1 MKTKIIGFSGKIGA
15 GKTTAAKLLH
25 AIAFQSLIRD
35 KDGNLLTPRSYID
48 QDGKLMVG
56 ISPDEDQE
64 LNIDSRNLEVMDWLA
79 ENVWPYIRKFS
90 CAEPLKNFCV
100 DILGLNPDHVWG
112 SQKDKNQPT
121 HLKWENMPVELWH
134 HPQNPNAL
142 LHNTENYSN
151 LIKKTGY
158 MTVRE
163 VQEYFGTEIIRKMNP
178 DGWANGLIKLIE
190 AYSPLIAVVD
200 DIRFEN
206 EVLAIKNAGGVV
218 IRLTLTTEE
227 AKKNN
232 HLSNVALDNY
242 NSFNKVIDNQKLT
255 MEETFSQI
263 VGYLSEIGWL
273 EVKREVD
280 EDGN

>member
-25 AIAFQSLIRD
+25 ALAFQSLIRD
-35 KDGNLLTPRSYID
+35 KDGNLLTPRSYIN

-56 ISPDEDQE
+56 ITPDEDQE
-64 LNIDSRNLEVMDWLA
+64 LNIDSRNPEVMDWLA
-79 ENVWPYIRKFS
+79 ENVWPFIRKFS
-90 CAEPLKNFCV
+90 CAESLKNFCV
-100 DILGLNPDHVWG
+100 DILELNPDHVWG
-112 SQKDKNQPT
+112 TQEDKNRLT
-121 HLKWENMPVELWH
+121 HLRWEDMPLTAWYNSKNLKDLIY
-134 HPQNPNAL
+134 NPDNFRD
-142 LHNTENYSN
+142 
-151 LIKKTGY
+151 LIQKTGN

-190 AYSPLIAVVD
+190 SYSPLIAVVD
-200 DIRFEN
+200 DVRFQN
-206 EVLAIKNAGGVV
+206 EVLAIQKYDGVV
-218 IRLTLTTEE
+218 VRLTLATEE
-227 AKKNN
+227 AKNN
-232 HLSNVALDNY
+232 THISNTSLDDY
-242 NSFNKVIDNQKLT
+242 DGFDKIIDNQNLT